1 MTEVVIDGDGG
12 SSKNMKGRPGT
23 LRLSMD
29 VALEPA
35 AAFEALLEELA
46 ASLGRRGIEFET
58 GSEGRLVQDATEV
71 GRVIAWKRGER
82 CVLEWRARSWEPN
95 ETTRLEIRAEG
106 FVGGSR
112 LTVEQSGWN
121 GVTGDGAELVGWFA
135 SEVTAPVLAAMSPAA
150 LGDWITDR
158 QARRPSGAQSRDT
171 YRDPLY
177 HYPNF
182 RVILSELA
190 LTSADH
196 LVEVGCGGGAFLK
209 MALESGCRA
218 AAIDHSPD
226 MVAVAREQNR
236 EAIAEGRLEIHEAD
250 AESLPFP
257 DGTFTCA
264 AMTGVLGFLPD
275 PVAALSE
282 IRRVLVPGGRAVIMG
297 ADPELRGTP
306 GAPEPM
312 ASRLRFYEEDELED
326 LGRSAGFAVVRAVRR
341 EVEAYAREAGVPE
354 EHLPLFA
361 GRGPRFLLARKK

>member
-1 MTEVVIDGDGG
+1 MV
-12 SSKNMKGRPGT
+12 
-23 LRLSMD
+23 

-46 ASLGRRGIEFET
+46 ASLARLGIELET
-58 GSEGRLVQDATEV
+58 GSQGRLVQEATEV
-71 GRVIAWKRGER
+71 GRVIDWKRGER
-82 CVLEWRARSWEPN
+82 VVLEWRPRSWEPN
-95 ETTRLEIRAEG
+95 ATTRLEIRAEG
-106 FVGGSR
+106 FAGGS
-112 LTVEQSGWN
+112 LLMIEQSGWDE
-121 GVTGDGAELVGWFA
+121 VTGDGGELVGWFA
-135 SEVTAPVLAAMSPAA
+135 SEVTAPVLAAMSPPA

-158 QARRPSGAQSRDT
+158 QARRPSGAQSRET

-182 RVILSELA
+182 RVILAELA
-190 LTSADH
+190 LTPADH

-257 DGTFTCA
+257 DGAFSCA
-264 AMTGVLGFLPD
+264 VMTGVFGFLPD
-275 PVAALSE
+275 PLAALSE
-282 IRRVLVPGGRAVIMG
+282 MRRVLAPGGRAVIMG
-297 ADPELRGTP
+297 ADPENRGTP
-306 GAPEPM
+306 AAPEPM
-312 ASRLRFYEEDELED
+312 ASRLRFYEEAELED

-341 EVEAYAREAGVPE
+341 EMEGYARDVGVPE

-361 GRGPRFLLARKK
+361 GPGPRFLLARKE